1 MKKIIFLSFILAC
14 ALNLQAQDQESGK
27 KSASRFSTGLII
39 YHDLWMGDAA
49 NMNPR
54 FLNQGAAPFVM
65 YNIPVEKSALVFSVG
80 MGIGTHNLYSDA
92 FLQLDSAGNYSFVNI
107 DTYKDPEGNA
117 LSYKKNKF
125 SVAYWDFPFQFRYE
139 SRSGFKGGLGMTFG
153 FQLNSLTK
161 YKGDD
166 PAGSGN
172 NVKIKTK
179 YIKNLEKW
187 RYGFTASLG
196 YKWIELYGYYQL
208 INVFKQDKGPEIYP
222 VSVGISLRPMF
233 LN

>member
-1 MKKIIFLSFILAC
+1 MKKNVVFIILISFSLMLA
-14 ALNLQAQDQESGK
+14 AQDQEPVK
-27 KSASRFSTGLII
+27 KSAGKFSTGLIL
-39 YHDLWMGDAA
+39 YNDLWMGEAE

-92 FLQLDSAGNYSFVNI
+92 FLQLDSANNYSFNQI
-107 DTYKDPEGNA
+107 DNYKDAEGNA
-117 LSYKKNKF
+117 ISYKKNKF
-125 SVAYWDFPFQFRYE
+125 SVSYWDFPFQFRYE
-139 SRSGFKGGLGMTFG
+139 SASGFKGGLGMTFG

-161 YKGDD
+161 FKGDD

-208 INVFKQDKGPEIYP
+208 VNVFKKDKGPEIFP